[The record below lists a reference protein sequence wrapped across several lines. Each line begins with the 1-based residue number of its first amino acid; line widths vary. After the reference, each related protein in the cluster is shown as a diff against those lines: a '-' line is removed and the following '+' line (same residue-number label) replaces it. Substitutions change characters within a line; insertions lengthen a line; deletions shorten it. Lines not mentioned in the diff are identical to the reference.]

1 MTQSRIPTLLHRRG
15 LERLLRR
22 LVSHPSR
29 PGILYVHYWPAARF
43 NPPFMNEEELTDT
56 VLKYYGIPTLSM
68 KSAVHRLLSE
78 QPQLLDQLWWPPPDP
93 KIHPTCI
100 GARSVHPFTSDALPN
115 VQAATEPRLA
125 LVSAFEHCKHSI

>member
-1 MTQSRIPTLLHRRG
+1 MCRRG

-22 LVSHPSR
+22 LIAHPSR

-43 NPPFMNEEELTDT
+43 DPPFMNDEELVDV

-68 KSAVHRLLSE
+68 KNAIHSLVSDT
-78 QPQLLDQLWWPPPDP
+78 PQLLDQFWWPAPDN

-100 GARSVHPFTSDALPN
+100 GTRQVWPSELLWD
-115 VQAATEPRLA
+115 
-125 LVSAFEHCKHSI
+125 